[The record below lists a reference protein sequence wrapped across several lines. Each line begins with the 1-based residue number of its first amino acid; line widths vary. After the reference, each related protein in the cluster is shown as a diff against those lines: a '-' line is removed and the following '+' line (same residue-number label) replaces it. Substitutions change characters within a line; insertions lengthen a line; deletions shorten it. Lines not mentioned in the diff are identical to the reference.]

1 MPSFGE
7 LSSHVLIMVFLC
19 ISFIL
24 VSITYFSFSRN
35 ISENDFTNQQKKQTY
50 QTIQQISLW
59 AMILLLITI
68 LAYVYLIWIRSQ
80 KENYN
85 QFSGIKT
92 GHIKGRDDSICI
104 EPSCKD

>member
-1 MPSFGE
+1 MPSFRE

-35 ISENDFTNQQKKQTY
+35 ISENDFTVQQKKQTY

-68 LAYVYLIWIRSQ
+68 LAYVYLIWIRSP
-80 KENYN
+80 KEQNS
-85 QFSGIKT
+85 QFSGVEEANGNKEGSMCINPSSC
-92 GHIKGRDDSICI
+92 DD
-104 EPSCKD
+104 